1 MCCRHFP
8 PSHDFVLNVREMIHR
23 KFNMR
28 LVEGNL
34 QHRGAPSA
42 GWKNPLSSPAV
53 MLVAS
58 KLMALVW
65 AFQQQGWA
73 AFIPCLMVLA
83 GQIAGLR
90 WKKPVAMRKQALPA
104 RSTAC
109 SSIPVRADRADRA
122 DRTDRAR
129 RPAARLSPRPG
140 GQWRPRHRPGLS
152 VDWSREPGQAPSQTK
167 SPAACN
173 MRRGFF
179 VSGRPA

>member
-1 MCCRHFP
+1 
-8 PSHDFVLNVREMIHR
+8 
-23 KFNMR
+23 MR

-42 GWKNPLSSPAV
+42 GWKNPLSSPAM
-53 MLVAS
+53 MLATS
-58 KLMALVW
+58 KIMALVW

-90 WKKPVAMRKQALPA
+90 WKQLVAIGKQAMPA
-104 RSTAC
+104 RSTAH
-109 SSIPVRADRADRA
+109 SSSMTVRAVRAVRA
-122 DRTDRAR
+122 DRAR
-129 RPAARLSPRPG
+129 RPAASASLRPG
-140 GQWRPRHRPGLS
+140 GQWRRRDRTSVSLGRP
-152 VDWSREPGQAPSQTK
+152 REPGQARAQTK

-179 VSGRPA
+179 TSGRPA